1 MPLFALLLALA
12 AAPALV
18 NGKPI
23 TEPEVTKAVKE
34 HIQKTLFHRQLDDKQ
49 LAEVRKKV
57 LDKLIT
63 SELRAQ
69 EARRRGLT
77 IPLVDVLKVAA
88 AEEQN
93 AGGREKFEAMQA
105 KPGDHRMNI
114 LGEKRVGGVARRIQ
128 RLIRGSVAPDVN
140 GHKPK
145 RGSKGR
151 VVELALPAQRG
162 LRKAVQEQ
170 DRRSVGIAALIDGQ
184 SGAIGRS
191 DIRRALHSLTRYRI
205 WPSAGTMLS

>member
-93 AGGREKFEAMQA
+93 AGGREKFEAVLAAYGIDRQRYLEVLSRSAYAEQLAEVESDAVPLLTEADGLAQFQA
-105 KPGDHRMNI
+105 NSARYVVPGALTLRATCVRVDPSSNTAQWKA
-114 LGEKRVGGVARRIQ
+114 GE
-128 RLIRGSVAPDVN
+128 
-140 GHKPK
+140 
-145 RGSKGR
+145 
-151 VVELALPAQRG
+151 E
-162 LRKAVQEQ
+162 
-170 DRRSVGIAALIDGQ
+170 
-184 SGAIGRS
+184 
-191 DIRRALHSLTRYRI
+191 
-205 WPSAGTMLS
+205 